1 MGYHSG
7 KDAGESRVW
16 PRVEDELRPRLREV
30 MDELLQGASEKQVAL
45 RLQISPH
52 TAHGYVKEL
61 YRFYGVCSR
70 GELMA
75 RFIVR
80 AVSRS

>member
-30 MDELLQGASEKQVAL
+30 MDELLQGASEK
-45 RLQISPH
+45 
-52 TAHGYVKEL
+52 
-61 YRFYGVCSR
+61 
-70 GELMA
+70 
-75 RFIVR
+75 
-80 AVSRS
+80 